1 MREILKLLLEVNVM
15 KDKLYGIGSILVG
28 IMGLYGL
35 YKAFYKGVSWMI
47 DFILDGISKFRPD
60 KGED

>member
-1 MREILKLLLEVNVM
+1 M

-35 YKAFYKGVSWMI
+35 YKAFYRGVSWMI

-60 KGED
+60 KCED

>member
-1 MREILKLLLEVNVM
+1 M

-35 YKAFYKGVSWMI
+35 YKTFYGGVSWLI
-47 DFILDGISKFRPD
+47 DFILVLFGKPILRLVNF
-60 KGED
+60 

>member
-1 MREILKLLLEVNVM
+1 M

-35 YKAFYKGVSWMI
+35 YKTFYGGVSWLI

>member
-1 MREILKLLLEVNVM
+1 M

-28 IMGLYGL
+28 VMGLYGL
-35 YKAFYKGVSWMI
+35 YKTFYGGVSRMI

-60 KGED
+60 KDKD